1 MDSIETKDIEIP
13 EEIITSWQKITN
25 IIAELAG
32 VTVSLIMKVNPPY
45 MEVFRSSQTKDNP
58 YNVGD
63 KEKLPGLYCEEVI
76 KTDQK
81 LLVPNALKDEKWKNN
96 PDIELGMISYLGFPL
111 KWPDGDFFGTIC
123 ILDTKENK
131 FSDRTETLLKE
142 FKEFIELHLK
152 NLYQNQEFKKSERK
166 LKTILNSIG
175 DGVITTDEN
184 LCIDIMNP
192 VAEMLTGYKIDEA
205 KGKKLEEVFDLIHSV
220 TGESKD
226 FPMEEVLVYGKTINL
241 PDDTTL
247 IDKKGHR
254 YQIKESAAPIQEG
267 EDVIQGAVMVFSN
280 VSKDILT
287 GLYTYSYME
296 ETIRKLDNKKHL
308 PLSIIVTDINGLK
321 LFNDTYGHKEG
332 DKLLVVTAD
341 LLLSCVS
348 KKDIVARWGGDD
360 FIILLSQTKEE
371 EAKKICAEITDK
383 CEETKVNEVN
393 VSLGIGA
400 ATKKELQQDIYKVLH
415 RAEDRMLVDK
425 LMIKSSSKN
434 IMVQNMLK
442 ILGAKSYETKEH
454 AERMRLLSLKM
465 GKKVG
470 LSNQQLTH
478 LSLLANLHDI
488 GKINIAE
495 KILKSPTA
503 LSNQEWEVIK
513 EHPIKGFAIAQSIE
527 EFAPV
532 AYLILAHHE
541 HWNGGGYPRG
551 LKGEETPLLAR
562 IISIIDAY
570 DVMTNGRPYKVPISK
585 EEAIKELKRCA
596 GSQFDP
602 ELVEIFV
609 EEDIG
614 GLKNKSDIYK

>member
-1 MDSIETKDIEIP
+1 MDSIKTKDIEIP
-13 EEIITSWQKITN
+13 EEIITSWQKITD
-25 IIAELAG
+25 IIAELTG
-32 VTVSLIMKVNPPY
+32 VTASLIMKVNPPY

-63 KEKLPGLYCEEVI
+63 KEKLPGLYYEEVI

-81 LLVPNALKDEKWKNN
+81 LLVPNALKDDKWKNN
-96 PDIELGMISYLGFPL
+96 PDIELGMISYLGFPI

-123 ILDTKENK
+123 LLDTKENK
-131 FSDRTETLLKE
+131 FSDRTETLIKE

-152 NLYQNQEFKKSERK
+152 NIYQNQK

-175 DGVITTDEN
+175 DGVITTDKN
-184 LCIDIMNP
+184 LCIEIMNP
-192 VAEMLTGYKIDEA
+192 VAEKLTGYKLKEV
-205 KGKKLEEVFDLIHSV
+205 KGKKLENVFELIHSV
-220 TGESKD
+220 TGKFQD
-226 FPMEEVLVYGKTINL
+226 FPMEEVIVNGKTINL
-241 PDDTTL
+241 PDHTTL
-247 IDKKGHR
+247 IDKIGHH
-254 YQIKESAAPIQEG
+254 YQIKESAAPIQEDEG
-267 EDVIQGAVMVFSN
+267 EIQGVVMVFSD

-287 GLYTYSYME
+287 GLYTYSYMM
-296 ETIRKLDNKKHL
+296 ETIKKMDNKKQL
-308 PLSIIVTDINGLK
+308 PLSIIVADINGLK
-321 LFNDTYGHKEG
+321 LFNETYSHKEG
-332 DKLLVVTAD
+332 DKLLIATAE

-348 KKDIVARWGGDD
+348 NKDIVVRWGGDE
-360 FIILLSQTKEE
+360 FIILLPQTTEKET
-371 EAKKICAEITDK
+371 KKICAEITDK
-383 CEETKVNEVN
+383 CEETKVNEVK

-415 RAEDRMLVDK
+415 RAEDRMFVDK

-454 AERMRLLSLKM
+454 AERMSHLSLKM

-478 LSLLANLHDI
+478 LSLLASLHDI

-495 KILKSPTA
+495 KTLKKPSA
-503 LSNQEWEVIK
+503 LSTQEWETIK
-513 EHPIKGFAIAQSIE
+513 EHPIKGFAIAQSIG

-532 AYLILAHHE
+532 ADLILAHHE
-541 HWNGGGYPRG
+541 HWNGGGYPQG
-551 LKGEETPLLAR
+551 LKGEEIPLLAR

-570 DVMTNGRPYKVPISK
+570 DVMTNDRPYSEAISK
-585 EEAIKELKRCA
+585 KEALAEIKDCA

-602 ELVEIFV
+602 ELVEEFI
-609 EEDIG
+609 ELI
-614 GLKNKSDIYK
+614 S